1 MKRNP
6 RALAAIG
13 PILLAAVLPGTTGCD
28 SSDDSGNTPQLQVQV
43 LATRPHDTTAFT
55 EGLEIDGNVL
65 YEATGIEGH
74 SGVRAADLTTGAQLA
89 AADLAPQYFGEGI
102 TKAGDTL
109 WELTWKNGVAFARD
123 PNTLTER
130 RTVHYDGEGW
140 GLCTRAGRLV
150 MSNGTDT
157 LTFRDP
163 VSFAVTGS
171 VRLTSHHNAQ
181 LNELECAPDG
191 SIYANEWPTDHI
203 LHIDPDAGRVLG
215 DIDASGLL
223 TPIQRARTDV
233 LNGITDLPGTDRFL
247 ITGKYW
253 PTMFEVRF
261 VPK

>member
-1 MKRNP
+1 MHRNP

-13 PILLAAVLPGTTGCD
+13 PILLAAALPTTAGCEAAD
-28 SSDDSGNTPQLQVQV
+28 NTPQLRVQV
-43 LATRPHDTTAFT
+43 LATRPHDAAAFT

-65 YEATGIEGH
+65 YESTGLEGH
-74 SGVRAADLTTGAQLA
+74 SGVRATDLTTGARLA
-89 AADLAPQYFGEGI
+89 SADLDPRYFGEGI
-102 TKAGDTL
+102 TRAGNTL
-109 WELTWKNGVAFARD
+109 WQLTWKNGTAFARD
-123 PNTLTER
+123 PDTLAER
-130 RTVHYDGEGW
+130 RTVHYGGEGW
-140 GLCTRAGRLV
+140 GLCTRNGRLV

-163 VSFAVTGS
+163 VSFAATGS
-171 VRLTSHHNAQ
+171 VRLTSHHSAQ

-191 SIYANEWPTDHI
+191 SVYADEWPTDHI

-223 TPIQRARTDV
+223 TPAQRAGADV
-233 LNGITDLPGTDRFL
+233 LNGIAGLPGTDRFL